1 MKNALMVAAVL
12 SLAACAPE
20 VPAAPTYAND
30 VQPILMAHCVR
41 CHGANDM
48 LNALPEAPNPRI
60 PQPQLCYFQR
70 FADEG
75 DCATAASTTCKRG
88 AGNAQCYGMIPNRI
102 SLPEGAI
109 TLMPPPPSDPLND
122 WEKDVLQRWAL
133 NPAP

>member
-48 LNALPEAPNPRI
+48 LNALPEAAHLRAPMPL
-60 PQPQLCYFQR
+60 LCYFQR
-70 FADEG
+70 LADEG
-75 DCATAASTTCKRG
+75 DCATGTSTTCKHG
-88 AGNAQCYGMIPNRI
+88 AQYCALMIPPRLSYPRGNI
-102 SLPEGAI
+102 GI
-109 TLMPPPPSDPLND
+109 MPPAPSDPLND